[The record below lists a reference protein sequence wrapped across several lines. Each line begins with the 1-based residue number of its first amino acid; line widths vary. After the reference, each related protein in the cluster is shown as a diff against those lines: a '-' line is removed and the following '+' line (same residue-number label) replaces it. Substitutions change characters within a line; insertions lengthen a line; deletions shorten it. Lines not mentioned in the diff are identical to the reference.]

1 MLDNWYKFGYR
12 WWGYL
17 EMKNVA
23 IINKPMSSNCYIL
36 SQGVDCVIVDPGTKY
51 PIELEDY
58 IEKNN
63 LNPRYIILTHEHYD
77 HIEGCNHLRI
87 IYPNVKIIA
96 SEVCSKNIQDDRWN
110 LSRFAADNGIGF
122 ALSAADIVI
131 EKDTAFQLIGFEFYF
146 LLTPG
151 HSLGSMC
158 FWVENSFFS
167 GDMLIPDEKVIL
179 KLKGGNLKDY
189 NVSLTRMKEIL
200 SQGNFVVYPGHKE
213 CFYYDRVRI
222 QNIDCKIK

>member
-1 MLDNWYKFGYR
+1 M
-12 WWGYL
+12 
-17 EMKNVA
+17 
-23 IINKPMSSNCYIL
+23 
-36 SQGVDCVIVDPGTKY
+36 
-51 PIELEDY
+51 
-58 IEKNN
+58 
-63 LNPRYIILTHEHYD
+63 
-77 HIEGCNHLRI
+77 
-87 IYPNVKIIA
+87 KIIA